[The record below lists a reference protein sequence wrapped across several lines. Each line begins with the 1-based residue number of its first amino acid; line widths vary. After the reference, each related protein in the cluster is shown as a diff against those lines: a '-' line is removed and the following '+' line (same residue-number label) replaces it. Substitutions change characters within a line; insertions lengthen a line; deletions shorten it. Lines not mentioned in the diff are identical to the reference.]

1 MDQKLSSVIH
11 SKQDTEK
18 QLNGSLSGNKMVMAT
33 SNSSSSALENLEL
46 GEGRM
51 VVSYRNLSLDSKTIA
66 LNSKDSYDVEMTQKS
81 IDPSKNYILSYDV
94 NMMDRAMRRTTRKK
108 MVGNPR
114 IKRVA
119 ESAIRTQQI
128 MTSSPML
135 LGNLCGNPLAAFMAY
150 PLTNGF
156 T

>member
-1 MDQKLSSVIH
+1 MML
-11 SKQDTEK
+11 
-18 QLNGSLSGNKMVMAT
+18 
-33 SNSSSSALENLEL
+33 
-46 GEGRM
+46 
-51 VVSYRNLSLDSKTIA
+51 
-66 LNSKDSYDVEMTQKS
+66 EMTQKS

-128 MTSSPML
+128 MTSSQML

>member
-1 MDQKLSSVIH
+1 VDQKLSSVIH

-66 LNSKDSYDVEMTQKS
+66 LNSKDSYDVRDDT
-81 IDPSKNYILSYDV
+81 
-94 NMMDRAMRRTTRKK
+94 KK
-108 MVGNPR
+108 
-114 IKRVA
+114 
-119 ESAIRTQQI
+119 
-128 MTSSPML
+128 
-135 LGNLCGNPLAAFMAY
+135 Y
-150 PLTNGF
+150 
-156 T
+156 